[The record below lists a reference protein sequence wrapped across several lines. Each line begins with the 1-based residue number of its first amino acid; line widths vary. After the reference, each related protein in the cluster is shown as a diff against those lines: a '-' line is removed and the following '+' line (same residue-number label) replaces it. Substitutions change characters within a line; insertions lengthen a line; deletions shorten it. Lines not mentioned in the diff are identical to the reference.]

1 MDFDEVVRR
10 RRMTRRFD
18 PSPVPVELRERL
30 LAPALTAPSAGFSQG
45 VDLLV
50 LESGDARGAFFES
63 TTDPAWRA
71 RQGGSAEG
79 LLAAPLV
86 VLPLADPQA
95 YVRRYGLPDKAG
107 SGLAGRPA
115 EAWPVPYW
123 LVDAAFASMILLLSA
138 ARHGLGALFFRL
150 HRDAAPFL
158 EGAGVPP
165 GRLTIG
171 AIAVGWPE
179 AGDERGRAPRAAR
192 PAAERIH
199 LDAW

>member
-1 MDFDEVVRR
+1 VEFDEVVRR

-18 PSPVPVELRERL
+18 PAPVPAGVRDRL
-30 LAPALTAPSAGFSQG
+30 LAAALTAPSAGFSQG

-50 LESGDARGAFFES
+50 LESPEARGAFFES
-63 TTDPAWRA
+63 TTDAEWRT
-71 RQGGSAEG
+71 RRGGSAEG
-79 LLAAPLV
+79 ILAAPLV
-86 VLPLADPQA
+86 VVPVADPEA
-95 YVRRYGLPDKAG
+95 YVHRYGLPDKAA

-138 ARHGLGALFFRL
+138 TREGLGALFFRL
-150 HRDAAPFL
+150 HRDTATFL
-158 EGAGVPP
+158 AGAGVPP

-171 AIAVGWPE
+171 AIAVGWPDA
-179 AGDERGRAPRAAR
+179 AGERRRPRRAAR

-199 LDAW
+199 LGGW